1 MPHVADVRGRGLLAG
16 VELTGNDAERFA
28 QAALDAG
35 LVVWPNVNI
44 VMLAPPFIITEEEID
59 ELVARF
65 RTALCRLQ

>member
-1 MPHVADVRGRGLLAG
+1 

-44 VMLAPPFIITEEEID
+44 VMLAPPFIVTEEEID
-59 ELVARF
+59 EMVTRF